1 MPGRYMSKSRYDSS
15 LTMLHGGHV
24 MALMLLNSFH
34 KMWAT
39 QEVIASLGL
48 FILPQFVF
56 GRHEWRWD
64 DDCVDLKVM
73 SYHLAY

>member
-1 MPGRYMSKSRYDSS
+1 
-15 LTMLHGGHV
+15 

-56 GRHEWRWD
+56 GRHVWRWD